1 VPPPTRLSREQKK
14 AQTRAAIVQSAAE
27 VFARRGFHAASVD
40 EIAENAGYSVGALY
54 SNFERKEDLLLATV
68 EHTITG
74 YTRLFDERFSQGQS
88 FEDQASLV
96 ADAWMAAV
104 TADPGPF
111 LLWVEL
117 WANAIRGGSPLRD
130 ELASRTRPIR
140 DLFTKLIVDAAG
152 RADVSLSD
160 EIAEELGSVFD
171 ALGLGF
177 AVRRLLD
184 PEAVP
189 DGLFGTASSRIV
201 HGLLSTLP
209 SRSQSDEA
217 GQPG

>member
-1 VPPPTRLSREQKK
+1 VSPPPRLSREQKK
-14 AQTRAAIVQSAAE
+14 AQTRAAIVKSAAE

-88 FEDQASLV
+88 FEDQARLV
-96 ADAWMAAV
+96 ADAWMDAV
-104 TADPGPF
+104 TEDPGPF
-111 LLWVEL
+111 LLWIEL

-130 ELASRTRPIR
+130 ELAGRTRPIR
-140 DLFTKLIVDAAG
+140 DLFTAMIADAA
-152 RADVSLSD
+152 RKADVSLPD

-189 DGLFGTASSRIV
+189 DGRFGAASSRIV

-209 SRSQSDEA
+209 SATGSVEA
-217 GQPG
+217 EEPG